1 MRTAP
6 IEPLET
12 PRPAPRRPGLA
23 FFAAVLLAGANM
35 RSVFS
40 SLPPLL
46 EGIRAELGLSAA
58 TAGLLTTA
66 PVLCF
71 GLLAPLAPTL
81 VRRMPIERLVA
92 LCAVLTAVGAA
103 ARGIGGIAG
112 LFAGT
117 ILAGAGVAVAQTAVP
132 VLLRTRFAA
141 QRGALTGAFS
151 MALTLGAAIAAGLVV
166 PLERALGSWQA
177 ALAAFALP
185 AGAAAVVWLLPETRT
200 VVARTQA
207 FGLRNL
213 ARSWSLAA
221 YFGLQSMGFYCG
233 LTWLPAIL
241 EHEGW
246 SEASAGGL
254 QALTNAMQLVPA
266 MVVPVLAVRL
276 RHQRALLVTIVCVA
290 TGGLAGLL
298 VAPELAVLWMAVIG
312 LGQGGGL
319 GMGLVLPVLRGAGA
333 AAVAA
338 LTALTLS
345 AGYLICAIGPPL
357 VGLAHDLTDGWTV
370 PLLLMIGIT
379 LSQILPGWRAAGSWT
394 IGARDHD

>member
-1 MRTAP
+1 MRAAP
-6 IEPLET
+6 IEPLES
-12 PRPAPRRPGLA
+12 PRPGPRRPGLA
-23 FFAAVLLAGANM
+23 FFAAVVLAGANM
-35 RSVFS
+35 RTVFS

-46 EGIRAELGLSAA
+46 EDIRAELGLSAA
-58 TAGLLTTA
+58 AAGLLTTA

-81 VRRMPIERLVA
+81 VRRMSIERLVA
-92 LCAVLTAVGAA
+92 VCAALTAVGAA
-103 ARGIGGIAG
+103 ARGLGGTAG

-166 PLERALGSWQA
+166 PLERAFGGSWQA
-177 ALAAFALP
+177 ALAAFAVP
-185 AGAAAVVWLLPETRT
+185 AAVAAVVWLLPATRT

-207 FGLRNL
+207 FGVRNL

-241 EHEGW
+241 QNEGW
-246 SEASAGGL
+246 SEGAAGWM
-254 QALTNAMQLVPA
+254 QALTNAMQLAPA
-266 MVVPVLAVRL
+266 LLVPVLAVRL
-276 RHQRALLVTIVCVA
+276 HHQRAVLVTIVLIA
-290 TGGLAGLL
+290 TGGFLGLL
-298 VAPELAVLWMAVIG
+298 AAPGLAVLWMAVIG

-333 AAVAA
+333 VAVAA

-345 AGYLICAIGPPL
+345 AGYLICAVGPPL
-357 VGLAHDLTDGWTV
+357 VGLAHDLTDGWSL
-370 PLLLMIGIT
+370 PLVLMAAIT
-379 LSQILPGWRAAGSWT
+379 LSQLIPGWRAAGSWT
-394 IGARDHD
+394 IGERD